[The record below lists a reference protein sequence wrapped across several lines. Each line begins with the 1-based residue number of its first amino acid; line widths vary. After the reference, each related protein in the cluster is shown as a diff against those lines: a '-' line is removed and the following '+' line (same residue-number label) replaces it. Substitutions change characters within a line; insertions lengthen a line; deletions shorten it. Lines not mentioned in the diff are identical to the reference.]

1 MNIKNIRQNNG
12 ITMVALVITIILLLI
27 LSGISITGV
36 IRGVDETQEASQFS
50 QLNMIQHTLLE
61 RKTKAQFTK
70 EELEELPGTEIS
82 EENLEKVLNE
92 IKEKTNQKII
102 LKGKIQDYKEL
113 NTTDLENLGISK
125 DNDTYIVN
133 YKTGEVINKTKLTTK
148 SGKILY
154 TYSE

>member
-1 MNIKNIRQNNG
+1 MNLRKNKG
-12 ITMVALVITIILLLI
+12 ITMVALVITIIILLI
-27 LSGISITGV
+27 LAGISVTGV
-36 IRGVDETQEASQFS
+36 IRGIDETNESTQIS
-50 QLNMIQHTLLE
+50 QLEMVQHALLE

-70 EELEELPGTEIS
+70 EEELPGTEIS
-82 EENLEKVLNE
+82 KENLKKVLNE
-92 IKEKTNQKII
+92 IKEKTNQEII